1 MERRKFIRVLAFS
14 SIRLFTA
21 GREILFDGDLL
32 DISKG
37 GVCVANIDRQKLESF
52 SNGQEFEFELVIGED
67 QVKGTAIIAWLDSE
81 RMSMGLEF
89 VKIVNDEDR
98 TNLEAL
104 LNSFF

>member
-37 GVCVANIDRQKLESF
+37 GVCVANIDRQK
-52 SNGQEFEFELVIGED
+52 FEFELVIGED